1 MEETE
6 DLEIKNDYQN
16 NIHGNNRMDM
26 CEVLLVMRK
35 VKSREASKTVKP
47 RDQEMD
53 EGIWMKDEGGDRHE
67 GYVWMSQLV
76 CSDFWKKGDK

>member
-16 NIHGNNRMDM
+16 SIHGNNRMDM
-26 CEVLLVMRK
+26 WEVLLVMGK
-35 VKSREASKTVKP
+35 VKSREASKTVRP

-53 EGIWMKDEGGDRHE
+53 EGICVKDEGIDMKG
-67 GYVWMSQLV
+67 MSGSPSSSVQI
-76 CSDFWKKGDK
+76 SERKKGDK

>member
-26 CEVLLVMRK
+26 CEVLLVMGK

-76 CSDFWKKGDK
+76 CSHFWKQGDK